1 MIKFLFAAVLTV
13 VAGTAAFAG
22 TSSISLA
29 PVPFEIKLPEEFA
42 GKLSVEAFS
51 GSWAEEIAK
60 SGADAAS
67 LVYYQPESGDKTIL
81 MGVYYFPADKWDA
94 AQNPNEPPPY
104 GREVIRKDGKVL
116 SVAGPQDTIFDAETV
131 DGKNVVASNA
141 LIYEP
146 ENYTHLK

>member
-1 MIKFLFAAVLTV
+1 MIRFLFAAVLAL

-22 TSSISLA
+22 PSRISLA
-29 PVPFEIKLPEEFA
+29 PVPFEISLPDEFA
-42 GKLSVEAFS
+42 SKLSVEEFTA
-51 GSWAEEIAK
+51 SWAEEIVK

-67 LVYYQPESGDKTIL
+67 LVYYQPESGGKTIL

-141 LIYEP
+141 LIYDP
-146 ENYTHLK
+146 ENYMPLK